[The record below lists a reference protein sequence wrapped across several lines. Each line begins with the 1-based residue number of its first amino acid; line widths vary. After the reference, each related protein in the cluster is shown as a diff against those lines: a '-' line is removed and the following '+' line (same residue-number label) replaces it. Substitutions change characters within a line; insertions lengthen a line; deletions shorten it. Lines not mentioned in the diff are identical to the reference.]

1 MKKERAKE
9 IKEVE
14 KIVAKKMES
23 KDEHLQFSL
32 IHDVPTDSDDE
43 KSDKQQEKKGNQP
56 DNEEQKPD
64 LRPRINFE
72 FRADTIDQ

>member
-1 MKKERAKE
+1 
-9 IKEVE
+9 
-14 KIVAKKMES
+14 MES

-32 IHDVPTDSDDE
+32 IHDVQTDSDDEKSNSE

-56 DNEEQKPD
+56 DNEKQKPD

-72 FRADTIDQ
+72 FRADTINQ